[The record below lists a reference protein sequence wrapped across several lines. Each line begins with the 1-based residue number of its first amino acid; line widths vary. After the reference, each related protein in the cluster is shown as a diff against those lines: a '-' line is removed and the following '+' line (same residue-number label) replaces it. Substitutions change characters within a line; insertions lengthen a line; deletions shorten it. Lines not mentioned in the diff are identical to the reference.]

1 MGVKVCD
8 DHDPLAAP
16 NAGRKSTLGLR
27 DAGLV
32 ALALAAAFAALGCGR
47 NRTPARARPP
57 NVVIVLLD
65 AVRADHLPVYDYP
78 RDTAPFLATLAA
90 RGTVFDRAYSSSGW
104 TSPATASL
112 FTSLHPFQHGVISYI
127 RPIRENRFRVSRVP
141 DEPETIAEA
150 LRKAG
155 YATFGVSDNPSAS
168 DIGGFDAGFDRFS
181 SSPDKSAT
189 VVNRKVEEWRAEITS
204 GRPYFLYLHYMDAH
218 EPYLPQGRAFDEF
231 VKDGRPNPRRDFVAA
246 YDSEIRLL
254 DSKVQGLF
262 ESLGWERD
270 TIVIVTSDHGEGFH
284 DHGLAG
290 HANSLYDELMRVP
303 LIVYGPGVRAGR
315 IALPVAHVDVLPT
328 LREITGMPPDP
339 RNVGWSL
346 APLLREGR
354 WDRGER
360 PLLAHLVE
368 FDEKHEV
375 RAVVLGRH
383 KLVERR
389 PGGAALFDVEADPGE
404 TRDLAARHPEIVAGL
419 REAYDRTEATATRY
433 GRTGGESQLTPEA
446 IEKLR
451 ALGYVK

>member
-1 MGVKVCD
+1 MTSPSRARARRSARGV
-8 DHDPLAAP
+8 
-16 NAGRKSTLGLR
+16 
-27 DAGLV
+27 
-32 ALALAAAFAALGCGR
+32 LAAAVTAAVACGR
-47 NRTPARARPP
+47 APAPPERPP

-65 AVRADHLPVYDYP
+65 AVRADHLPVYGYP
-78 RDTAPFLATLAA
+78 RDTAPFLTTLAA

-112 FTSLHPFQHGVISYI
+112 FTSLHPFQHGVIWNI
-127 RPIRENRFRVSRVP
+127 RRMRENRFRVSRMP

-168 DIGGFDAGFDRFS
+168 GLGGFDAGFDRFEGTT
-181 SSPDKSAT
+181 DTSAT
-189 VVNRKVEEWRAEITS
+189 AVNRKVKEWRADLTS

-231 VKDGRPNPRRDFVAA
+231 MKDGRPNPRRDFVAA

-262 ESLGWERD
+262 DSLGWERD

-303 LIVYGPGVRAGR
+303 LIVYGRGVRAGR
-315 IALPVAHVDVLPT
+315 VALPVAHVDVLPT
-328 LREITGMPPDP
+328 LREIAGLPPDP

-346 APLLREGR
+346 GPLLREGR

-368 FDEKHEV
+368 FDEKHEL
-375 RAVVLGRH
+375 RAVVFGRY

-389 PGGAALFDVEADPGE
+389 PGRAELFDLEADPAE
-404 TRDLAARHPEIVAGL
+404 SRDLAESHPEIVARL
-419 REAYDRTEATATRY
+419 RDAYARTEAAATRY
-433 GRTGGESQLTPEA
+433 GQGGRETDLAPEA
-446 IEKLR
+446 VEKLR
-451 ALGYVK
+451 ALGYVQ